1 MIRLAVYFDPPE
13 DFIRNLGNISDN
25 IQIIVCTN
33 RDDLK
38 NCLPETEILV
48 TLLSWP
54 DAEMIRLASKLR
66 WIKNFLIRCADQP
79 VLSTWGEDPPS
90 IRPI

>member
-13 DFIRNLGNISDN
+13 DFIAHLGNISDKIN
-25 IQIIVCTN
+25 INVCTN

-38 NCLPETEILV
+38 NYLPETEILV

-54 DAEMIRLASKLR
+54 DAEMIRLASKLK
-66 WIKNFLIRCADQP
+66 WIKNFSVRCADQP
-79 VLSTWGEDPPS
+79 VLSTWVEDPPS
-90 IRPI
+90 IKPI